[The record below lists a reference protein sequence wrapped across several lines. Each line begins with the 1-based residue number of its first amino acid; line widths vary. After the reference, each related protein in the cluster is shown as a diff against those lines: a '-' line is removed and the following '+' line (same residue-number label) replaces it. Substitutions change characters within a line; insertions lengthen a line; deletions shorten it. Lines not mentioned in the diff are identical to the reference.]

1 MTRETFSECV
11 RKPSGKRKVLRA
23 SVRHAF
29 LSGAGFVK
37 RRRPTHAL
45 YFLMAH
51 YVFDDQRS
59 QFAHQLSMLS
69 SMGEFVSTD
78 TAMSMVRGSTPIDG
92 TYFHLSFD
100 DGLACLARNAA
111 PILDEAGIT
120 ALVFVNSAV
129 AGNPNAEERDQW
141 ERATNYAKSLGVM
154 DWATLLSTGF
164 EIGAHT
170 RTHVRL
176 SEISHDTRVL
186 IEEISG
192 CKAEIEAATGRTC
205 RYFAWPFGRMID
217 IDAASIRCIRDA
229 GFDAAFSAVRGT
241 IRAGGAADTFMI
253 PRHHFEPQW
262 PSSHLRYFVAS

>member
-11 RKPSGKRKVLRA
+11 RKPSGTRSMLRA
-23 SVRHAF
+23 AVRHAF
-29 LSGAGFVK
+29 LSGAGFLK
-37 RRRPTHAL
+37 RRQPTYGL

-51 YVFDDQRS
+51 YVFDDQRP

-69 SMGEFVSTD
+69 SIGDFVDTD
-78 TAMSMVRGSTPIDG
+78 SAMSMVRGNTPIDG

-129 AGNPNAEERDQW
+129 AGNSKAEEQDQW
-141 ERATNYAKSLGVM
+141 EKATNYAKPLEAM
-154 DWATLLSTGF
+154 DWKTLLSTGF

-170 RTHVRL
+170 RTHARL
-176 SEISHDTRVL
+176 TDISHDPRAL
-186 IEEISG
+186 EEEICG
-192 CKAEIEAATGRTC
+192 CKAEIEAATGRPC
-205 RYFAWPFGRMID
+205 HYFAWPFGRMID
-217 IDAASIRCIRDA
+217 IDAASIRCICDA

-262 PSSHLRYFVAS
+262 PSSHLRYFTL

>member
-1 MTRETFSECV
+1 MTRETFPECV
-11 RKPSGKRKVLRA
+11 KRPSGARNILRT

-29 LSGAGFVK
+29 LSGTGFLK
-37 RRRPTHAL
+37 RRRPEHAL
-45 YFLMAH
+45 HFLMAH

-59 QFAHQLSMLS
+59 QFAHQLAMLS
-69 SMGEFVSTD
+69 GMGEFVGTD
-78 TAMSMVRGSTPIDG
+78 AALAMVRGDTPIDG

-120 ALVFVNSAV
+120 ALVFVNSAL
-129 AGNPNAEERDQW
+129 AGNPDPEERERW

-154 DWATLLSTGF
+154 DWQTLLSTGF
-164 EIGAHT
+164 EVGAHT

-176 SEISHDTRVL
+176 SDVSHDPHVL
-186 IEEISG
+186 SREISG
-192 CKAEIEAATGRTC
+192 CKAEIETATGRPC
-205 RYFAWPFGRMID
+205 RYFAWPFGSMAD

-241 IRAGGAADTFMI
+241 IRPGTSADAFTI
-253 PRHHFEPQW
+253 PRQHFEPQW
-262 PSSHLRYFVAS
+262 PLLHLRFFLK